1 MLKRKE
7 FLLIFL
13 VVFIAA
19 CGSAPDPA
27 EEKPEEEIAE
37 EHTPTLQQPDKRI
50 GPWLEYYGLS
60 AEDFSH
66 AETFESGQTFSME
79 YQPESPDPYQDLYI
93 YSRDSSKFID
103 MDSYSMLLEK
113 EPGGEIVFRGW
124 NVDKEVALIDLDAKQ
139 RKRIFFCGTPCIYEE
154 ASFWGEKVVVAGF
167 VDDNNGYQ
175 PAIWMREPGQTSL
188 TIKMADL
195 LFAPAEINYLQKIR
209 VKNVVE
215 IDSFA
220 SVY

>member
-1 MLKRKE
+1 MVFTVIYFVACAPVNDPDDQKTE
-7 FLLIFL
+7 AEATQETIFTL
-13 VVFIAA
+13 HM
-19 CGSAPDPA
+19 PD
-27 EEKPEEEIAE
+27 E
-37 EHTPTLQQPDKRI
+37 RI
-50 GPWLEYYGLS
+50 GRWLEYYGLS

-66 AETFESGQTFSME
+66 ADTFESGQTFSME
-79 YQPESPDPYQDLYI
+79 YRPESPDPYQNLYI
-93 YSRDSSKFID
+93 YSQDSAKFID

-124 NVDKEVALIDLDAKQ
+124 NVDKEVALIDLDANQ

-195 LFAPAEINYLQKIR
+195 FFSPAEIDYLQEVR